1 MRRTPALAVLAAGA
15 ALVLAGCGG
24 STPDQDAKAPAPSGA
39 STPSASPPS
48 STPSSTASATQMSGA
63 YAALGDSY
71 SAAPGVP
78 TIDFASGCVRST
90 TNYPHLIAAA
100 MPGLALTDVTC
111 SGATTDSLSEPQHTA
126 AALDLHVPPQLGAV
140 SAATRYVTVGIGG
153 NDLGLFNGLVTC
165 MTNGGCKAT
174 YGADAASAIETI
186 GKDVTQA
193 LQAVRAKAPQAT
205 VVLVGYPQLIPASGS
220 CAALPLDETDR
231 AFLHQV
237 FIDISQRMAVAAAA
251 AGARFVDVLDA
262 SQGHDICSADPWIN
276 GPQSN
281 GEAFAFHPYEAEQR
295 AVAALVIKAFS

>member
-1 MRRTPALAVLAAGA
+1 MRRTPALVVLAAGA

-24 STPDQDAKAPAPSGA
+24 SAPDQDAKAPAPSGA
-39 STPSASPPS
+39 STL
-48 STPSSTASATQMSGA
+48 STSTRSSTASATQMSGA

-111 SGATTDSLSEPQHTA
+111 SGATTDSLSGSQHTA
-126 AALDLHVPPQLGAV
+126 AALDLHVPPQLDAV

-153 NDLGLFNGLVTC
+153 NDLGLFNGLVSC

-174 YGADAASAIETI
+174 YGADADSAIETS
-186 GKDVTQA
+186 GTDVTRA
-193 LQAVRAKAPQAT
+193 LEAVRAKAPQAT

-220 CAALPLDETDR
+220 CPALPLDEADR

-237 FIDISQRMAVAAAA
+237 FIDISQRMAEAASQ

-262 SQGHDICSADPWIN
+262 SQGHDICSSDPWIN
-276 GPQSN
+276 GPQTN
-281 GEAFAFHPYEAEQR
+281 GQAFAFHPYEAEQR
-295 AVAALVIKAFS
+295 AVAALVVKAFS